1 MEPIFELPLNE
12 VEVMI
17 GEALLADGFG
27 AKDANDAEKRLV
39 ARRWFQANMEAFR
52 AAVCGSGSVVAGA
65 NKDRNALLGALV
77 DVLGSRF
84 GVTVPVAAVS
94 VMIMHYGVDR
104 LCAAPGGE

>member
-1 MEPIFELPLNE
+1 MDPFLELPLDE
-12 VEVMI
+12 IEVMI

-52 AAVCGSGSVVAGA
+52 AAVCASGSVVASV

-77 DVLGSRF
+77 DVLGNRF
-84 GVTVPVAAVS
+84 GVTVPVAALA

-104 LCAAPGGE
+104 LCAAAGGE